1 MIEVSYIWRKKKIGT
16 IYWSTMNQLQYYE
29 FLVSDEPLSKN
40 YLTDNFQW
48 CLFWNC
54 THKFKYF
61 VRLNPARKLQKRD
74 NLHLRSVIFFVVTL

>member
-40 YLTDNFQW
+40 YLTEKTFDG
-48 CLFWNC
+48 
-54 THKFKYF
+54 
-61 VRLNPARKLQKRD
+61 V
-74 NLHLRSVIFFVVTL
+74 FFEIVPINSSIL